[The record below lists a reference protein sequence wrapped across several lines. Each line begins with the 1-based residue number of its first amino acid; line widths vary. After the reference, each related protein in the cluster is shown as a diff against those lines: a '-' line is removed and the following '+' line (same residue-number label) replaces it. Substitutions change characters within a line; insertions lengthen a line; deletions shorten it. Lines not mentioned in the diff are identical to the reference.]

1 MCPLVVVQSC
11 DACRF
16 TWLVVGG
23 DHGVLW
29 GHRGSVSFLYASFLL
44 ERIFLKTETLFISVS
59 TVALTPLSV
68 LNNEY
73 VALH

>member
-1 MCPLVVVQSC
+1 MCPLVVVQGC

-16 TWLVVGG
+16 GWWWEVIMKFCEAT
-23 DHGVLW
+23 GVQSL
-29 GHRGSVSFLYASFLL
+29 FFYASFLL

-59 TVALTPLSV
+59 TVVLTPRSA